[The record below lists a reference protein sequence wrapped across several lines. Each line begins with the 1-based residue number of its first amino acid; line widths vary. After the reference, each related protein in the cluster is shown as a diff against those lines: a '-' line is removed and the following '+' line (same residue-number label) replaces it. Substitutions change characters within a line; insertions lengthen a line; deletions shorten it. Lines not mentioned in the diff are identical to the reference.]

1 MDDAAFYTLD
11 GNQGIQPG
19 YPDGKSRRKDPDP
32 YTLGSTAKDTYT
44 ILTGAN
50 RQPVVDMGRAMADLT
65 IPSVMP
71 PLGYRTGDDLPGTN
85 QSASA
90 RAVNNLS
97 SKIMF
102 MAFPPG
108 QPMMRFVPVE
118 SMFQKDI
125 QADPELYAQ
134 IELALSRVEISHR
147 ERAAS
152 IQLATAWVGY
162 IKLLLVSGNAL
173 WKHIELECPTFH
185 PLTQWACSRDMNG
198 HPILTIHEVIARV
211 ETLPDDVQALILEE
225 RPELEKVEAWA
236 RECTLF
242 SVCRFKR
249 GGKRYEE
256 GEWEYWEETEK
267 GQLIEGSCVT
277 VPYDQPPMFPGW
289 CIPVYGQNYG
299 RSYCEEYRGDL
310 FILENGSSALNDGAT
325 IMSLSL
331 MFVKPG
337 GRTSLRQVQNARNL
351 AMLSGS
357 AEDISTFRAEKGGD
371 MQFVQGHVDK
381 AELRINQAFLVNS
394 ASFRDA
400 ERVTAEEVEKV
411 GQELDQAMGGLYTEI
426 AQSHQRVMVSRFIR
440 LHEDSNELVPEVPS
454 SLARIQVVTGVDAM
468 GRSRELRDLSDFG
481 KDINSTFPPNSQAI
495 QILDPYDYATRS
507 ASARGIKPDG
517 LVMKKAD
524 VEAKKAQDQQ
534 KAQQM
539 QIASKAAG
547 PIAGPMAQ
555 AMAAKMQQSS
565 HPPGPLAAPS
575 ASPTPSGAQQ

>member
-1 MDDAAFYTLD
+1 MDDASLYTLD
-11 GNQGIQPG
+11 ANQGIEPG
-19 YPDGKSRRKDPDP
+19 YPDGKSRRKDPA
-32 YTLGSTAKDTYT
+32 YTLGSSAKDTYT
-44 ILTGAN
+44 ILSAAN

-71 PLGYRTGDDLPGTN
+71 PLGYRVGDDLPGTN

-90 RAVNNLS
+90 RAVNNLA

-108 QPMMRFVPVE
+108 QPMMRFVPIE
-118 SMFQKDI
+118 TMFQKDI
-125 QADPELYAQ
+125 QQDPELYAQ

-162 IKLLLVSGNAL
+162 IKLLLVAGNAL
-173 WKHIELECPTFH
+173 WKHINLECPTFH
-185 PLTQWACSRDMNG
+185 PLTQWVCSRDMNG
-198 HPILTIHEVIARV
+198 HPILTIHEVIVRV
-211 ETLPDDVQALILEE
+211 ETLPEDVQTLILAE

-236 RECTLF
+236 RECTLY

-249 GGKRYEE
+249 AGSRGYEE

-267 GQLIEGSCVT
+267 GQVIEGSAVT

-299 RSYCEEYRGDL
+299 RAYCEEYRGDL
-310 FILENGSSALNDGAT
+310 FILENGHSALNDGAT
-325 IMSLSL
+325 MMSLSL

-357 AEDISTFRAEKGGD
+357 AEDISTFRSEKGGD
-371 MQFVQGHVDK
+371 MQFVLGNVDK

-481 KDINSTFPPNSQAI
+481 KDINATFPPNSQAI
-495 QILDPYDYATRS
+495 QILDPFDYATRS

-547 PIAGPMAQ
+547 PIAGPVAQ
-555 AMAAKMQQSS
+555 AMASKMQQ
-565 HPPGPLAAPS
+565 HGQPPQSPT
-575 ASPTPSGAQQ
+575 SPTPPSPQGAQQ